1 MHDQLTNLSV
11 KWREVFTTGNRSEAH
26 AIRQPW
32 RCRRASKEPRCPPTC
47 RFGHYSLLHNR
58 PPLLVALPRGI
69 HGNGMAVGGLQGQAH
84 RLLPSFFTS
93 ICNSM
98 VEKSTRTG
106 CNEIMTFEPMSSLPL
121 SSSSC
126 SSSSSPKLESESNV
140 TVKLAKYKT
149 FVELEMYV
157 HHNAAAAVAR
167 GSYCIKMVF
176 LNHQRYAPKPCVS

>member
-1 MHDQLTNLSV
+1 MERRFHD
-11 KWREVFTTGNRSEAH
+11 RESIRSPCNSATLEMPTRFKGTPLPAH
-26 AIRQPW
+26 MSFR
-32 RCRRASKEPRCPPTC
+32 SLLLN
-47 RFGHYSLLHNR
+47 LLHNR

-157 HHNAAAAVAR
+157 HHNAAVAR